1 MKKIIFILVMAAIIS
16 LMMPSGIFA
25 DPEADT
31 HYENALKLF
40 YEKDFCE
47 AEIELRKALEE
58 NPYHEKAREL
68 FGEIEVMRELARPR
82 DVEESVSREIDEE
95 EDVSISCAE
104 NKILIEITEDDL
116 EGIEEG
122 IIIKAEN
129 DADRDRIRDTLLK
142 DTVKVRAEGEHAGHR
157 EVEPGTRNP
166 VHEYVLGSDLYI
178 FDMEAADDFVFK
190 AEIDITLEFD
200 WELINPTLV
209 YWDEGE
215 EEWISY
221 DSQAVDCN
229 HLRFSTD
236 DIKGRKF
243 CIMGDISTMIVEEA
257 GQEEGGTAGYMDGST
272 KKAELVIP
280 GQAVGN
286 DIIFSI
292 AEIYENDYM
301 ENICLGEGYVIDG
314 EIYDMRSAA
323 DGEGLIDFGS
333 FGDPFLRPAVLTMEC
348 SPDALCPKIAYFIC
362 DECCVGWEIVPTKRI
377 SDTYVRA
384 YVYHLSKWA
393 VLETAPDTVM
403 ETAAG
408 EAVEEKTAAVEEEKE
423 QAAAALQEEEK
434 IESGFVLFFRNLWR
448 NIREFFLGLF

>member
-16 LMMPSGIFA
+16 LMLPSGIFA

-58 NPYHEKAREL
+58 NPYHDKARKL
-68 FGEIEVMRELARPR
+68 FREIEVMRELARPR
-82 DVEESVSREIDEE
+82 DVEESVSREIAE
-95 EDVSISCAE
+95 EDDISIKCAG
-104 NKILIEITEDDL
+104 NKILIEITKAAL
-116 EGIEEG
+116 EGIEEK

-129 DADRDRIRDTLLK
+129 DADRDRIRDTMLK
-142 DTVKVRAEGEHAGHR
+142 DAIKVRAEGEHAGHR
-157 EVEPGTRNP
+157 EVKPGTRNP
-166 VHEYVLGSDLYI
+166 VREYVLGSDLYI
-178 FDMEAADDFVFK
+178 FDMEATDGFVFK
-190 AEIDITLEFD
+190 AEINITLEFD
-200 WELINPTLV
+200 WELINPTLA

-215 EEWISY
+215 EEWISH
-221 DSQAVDCN
+221 DSQTVDCN

-243 CIMGDISTMIVEEA
+243 CILGDISTRILEEA
-257 GQEEGGTAGYMDGST
+257 DPEEGGAAEYMDGGI
-272 KKAELVIP
+272 KKAELAIP
-280 GQAVGN
+280 GEAVGN

-292 AEIYENDYM
+292 AKIYENDYM
-301 ENICLGEGYVIDG
+301 ENICLGDGYIIDG
-314 EIYDMRSAA
+314 NIYDMRSAA
-323 DGEGLIDFGS
+323 AGYADEEGAIDYGS
-333 FGDPFLRPAVLTMEC
+333 FTDPFLRPAVLTLEC

-393 VLETAPDTVM
+393 VLETVPDTVL
-403 ETAAG
+403 ETAAE
-408 EAVEEKTAAVEEEKE
+408 EAVEEKTAVVEEEKDS
-423 QAAAALQEEEK
+423 EESSF
-434 IESGFVLFFRNLWR
+434 ILFFRNIWR
-448 NIREFFLGLF
+448 KIRDFFLSLF

>member
-1 MKKIIFILVMAAIIS
+1 MKKLIYTMVLAAVIS
-16 LMMPSGIFA
+16 LMLPSGIFA
-25 DPEADT
+25 DSESDI

-58 NPYHEKAREL
+58 NPYHDKAREL

-82 DVEESVSREIDEE
+82 DVQESVSREIGEE
-95 EDVSISCAE
+95 EDVSIRCAE
-104 NKILIEITEDDL
+104 NKIIIEITKAAL

-129 DADRDRIRDTLLK
+129 DAGRDRIKDIMLK
-142 DTVKVRAEGEHAGHR
+142 DAVKVRAEGEHSVHR
-157 EVEPGTRNP
+157 EIKPGTRNP

-209 YWDEGE
+209 YWDEGG
-215 EEWISY
+215 EEWISH
-221 DSQAVDCN
+221 DSQTVDCN

-243 CIMGDISTMIVEEA
+243 CILGDISTMIVEEA
-257 GQEEGGTAGYMDGST
+257 DPEEGGAAEYLDGGI
-272 KKAELVIP
+272 KKAELAIP
-280 GQAVGN
+280 GEAVEN

-301 ENICLGEGYVIDG
+301 VDICLGDGYVIDG
-314 EIYDMRSAA
+314 KIYDIRSAA
-323 DGEGLIDFGS
+323 DREGFVDFGS
-333 FGDPFLRPAVLTMEC
+333 FSDPFLRPAVLTLEC
-348 SPDALCPKIAYFIC
+348 SPDAHCPKIAYFIC

-393 VLETAPDTVM
+393 VLETAPGEEMVALEEASGGDDGEEIVPVKA
-403 ETAAG
+403 ETDS
-408 EAVEEKTAAVEEEKE
+408 KE
-423 QAAAALQEEEK
+423 C
-434 IESGFVLFFRNLWR
+434 GFLLFFRNIWR
-448 NIREFFLGLF
+448 KIRDFFISFF